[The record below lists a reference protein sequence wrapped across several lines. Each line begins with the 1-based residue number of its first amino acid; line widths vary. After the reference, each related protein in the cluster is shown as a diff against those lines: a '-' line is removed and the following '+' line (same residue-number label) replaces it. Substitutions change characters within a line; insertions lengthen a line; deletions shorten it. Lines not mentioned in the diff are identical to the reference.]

1 MKDNPPAEPQFDKLV
16 RTMAADQ
23 PRVTKFKINWDSAS
37 AAQTSETNAETAQ
50 AENMS
55 SNANANDA
63 EMGDENNSHKESTA
77 TGAAN
82 NMVNSFDNKENM
94 IQQQK
99 SVDGKFLM
107 PDLII
112 NNNTNQLFENSVDS
126 MMN

>member
-1 MKDNPPAEPQFDKLV
+1 
-16 RTMAADQ
+16 MAADQ

-37 AAQTSETNAETAQ
+37 AAQSSETNAETAQ
-50 AENMS
+50 AENMG

-63 EMGDENNSHKESTA
+63 EMGDENNSQKESTA
-77 TGAAN
+77 SGVAN

>member
-1 MKDNPPAEPQFDKLV
+1 
-16 RTMAADQ
+16 MAADQ
-23 PRVTKFKINWDSAS
+23 PRVTKFKINWDSLN
-37 AAQTSETNAETAQ
+37 AAQTAETNGETAQ
-50 AENMS
+50 AENMN

-63 EMGDENNSHKESTA
+63 EMGDENNFQKESTA
-77 TGAAN
+77 TSAAN
-82 NMVNSFDNKENM
+82 NIANSFDNKENM
-94 IQQQK
+94 VQQQK

>member
-1 MKDNPPAEPQFDKLV
+1 
-16 RTMAADQ
+16 
-23 PRVTKFKINWDSAS
+23 
-37 AAQTSETNAETAQ
+37 
-50 AENMS
+50 
-55 SNANANDA
+55 
-63 EMGDENNSHKESTA
+63 
-77 TGAAN
+77 
-82 NMVNSFDNKENM
+82 MVALNNM